1 MVVSHLPDLHTNQ
14 TTILTDHNSA
24 SSVSFTCG
32 FLGNV
37 SSVEFLFLLQIKNFT
52 HFLFHSFAHSIRFLH
67 VLISPIFSFHLTS
80 PFAGV
85 PVISI
90 SNRNSALSDKQLH
103 RTFLRTVPAFTNQAK
118 IWLLLLRRLR
128 YNNFILIHRA
138 DQEGLSAL
146 SKVNEWAHRLKMQME
161 TVIAFEEIFSN
172 VRTTSRSH
180 AEEDAMFESIFK
192 GGNSPAGGA
201 GVEQTGDGGYIP
213 PPSIASHDNQFSY
226 NASQLRGK
234 FENVLRS
241 TNCRVFLLYANTAEE
256 AMYVIR
262 VAKGLNM
269 FSPGFVWILSE
280 QSLTAPSLMGAQL
293 SDLPEGALAV
303 RLSTKASDER
313 RHIRDAVTLITKA
326 IKKLTK
332 NMSGVSIDK
341 EKVWLRIW
349 S

>member
-1 MVVSHLPDLHTNQ
+1 MSTHLLVPF
-14 TTILTDHNSA
+14 
-24 SSVSFTCG
+24 VFPFRSF
-32 FLGNV
+32 FV
-37 SSVEFLFLLQIKNFT
+37 QFF
-52 HFLFHSFAHSIRFLH
+52 
-67 VLISPIFSFHLTS
+67 ISLS
-80 PFAGV
+80 PFTGV

-103 RTFLRTVPAFTNQAK
+103 RTFLRTVPAFTSQAK

-180 AEEDAMFESIFK
+180 AEEDAMFESIFSK
-192 GGNSPAGGA
+192 GGGAPAGGA
-201 GVEQTGDGGYIP
+201 GAEQAGGADSGYIP

-332 NMSGVSIDK
+332 NMSGVGIA
-341 EKVWLRIW
+341 
-349 S
+349 

>member
-1 MVVSHLPDLHTNQ
+1 MYFFLCTHLG
-14 TTILTDHNSA
+14 I
-24 SSVSFTCG
+24 
-32 FLGNV
+32 
-37 SSVEFLFLLQIKNFT
+37 
-52 HFLFHSFAHSIRFLH
+52 
-67 VLISPIFSFHLTS
+67 
-80 PFAGV
+80 

-103 RTFLRTVPAFTNQAK
+103 RTFLRTVPAYTNQAK

-180 AEEDAMFESIFK
+180 AEEDAMFESIYRS
-192 GGNSPAGGA
+192 GGGGDNSQSGGEQAGS
-201 GVEQTGDGGYIP
+201 DFIP
-213 PPSIASHDNQFSY
+213 IPSIANQDNRFSY
-226 NASQLRGK
+226 NGSQLRSK

-269 FSPGFVWILSE
+269 FSSGFVWILSE
-280 QSLTAPSLMGAQL
+280 QSLAAPSLIGAQL

-313 RHIRDAVTLITKA
+313 RHIKDAVALITKA
-326 IKKLTK
+326 LKKLTK
-332 NMSGVSIDK
+332 DMTAVSIR
-341 EKVWLRIW
+341 ERQALV
-349 S
+349 